1 MERCAD
7 INSLSNRYW
16 RCSLP
21 ALLFFLSGV
30 FSAHGQHSLKMDS
43 LHQLLQRD
51 LEESKRAYVLDE
63 LSYIWFSNNL
73 DSSLNYGKAAYTIFA
88 QLDDP
93 KGLSQAATSVA
104 VAYHYMNQWD
114 SAVHYYNKALTIREA
129 NNHTSKIASSL
140 NNLGVMYMDKEDYKK
155 ATEYYIKAMEARQ
168 LTNDSVG
175 VAITKS
181 NLGLIFKKQGIYDKA
196 ITYYNEAMEDFER
209 YSQLHHLEV
218 ALLNLGS
225 IYNTIGEFE
234 KGANYNRQLIKLAE
248 KRSSQ
253 RNLAKS
259 FVNLANSHQGLG
271 HLDSSLYYVSKALDF
286 FDANSD
292 TLNIAHSLLSIAQ
305 YHLESGHYQE
315 ALSNAKHLEQI
326 NARLKNKSIAIE
338 NQLIMARAYSAIRD
352 YKNAYTRLE
361 NAYYQKDS
369 FLTQSLNKTISD
381 LTLRY
386 ETEQKEREISEL
398 KVAHQAATIAEQES
412 ANQRNIFIF
421 LAGIFIVGA
430 LLLYQLL
437 RIKSKSNVT
446 ISNSLKEKETLLKE
460 IHHRVK
466 NNLQVISSLLSLQ
479 SRYVEDKGAQEM
491 VNEGQNRVKSMAL
504 IHQKLYQRDNLTGVE
519 AGDYIQNL
527 CNALQST
534 YGIDSDL
541 CEVTYEV
548 DDLNLDVDTMIPIG
562 LILNELISNVF
573 KHAFPKGEGKLK
585 IVFQQKNDNLLLM
598 VKDNGVGTSKGIHD
612 SNSFGMKMIQSLSRK
627 LEATVDYT
635 FDEGTTASLTISHYK
650 LV

>member
-1 MERCAD
+1 M
-7 INSLSNRYW
+7 NSLSKRIW
-16 RCSLP
+16 RRSTSVLFYLF
-21 ALLFFLSGV
+21 LLTGSFY
-30 FSAHGQHSLKMDS
+30 AHGQHSLKIDS
-43 LHQLLQRD
+43 LHQLLQND
-51 LEESKRAYVLDE
+51 LEENKKAYVMDE

-73 DSSLNYGKAAYTIFA
+73 DSSLHYGKTAYTIFT

-114 SAVHYYNKALTIREA
+114 SAVHYYDEALTIREA
-129 NNHTSKIASSL
+129 NNHIDKIASSL

-168 LTNDSVG
+168 ITNDSVG

-196 ITYYNEAMEDFER
+196 IVYYNEAMEDFVR
-209 YSQLHHLEV
+209 FNQLNHLEV

-225 IYNTIGEFE
+225 IHNTIGEFE
-234 KGANYNRQLIKLAE
+234 KGADYNRQLIQLAQ

-259 FVNLANSHQGLG
+259 FVNLANSYQGLH

-286 FDANSD
+286 FKANKD

-305 YHLESGHYQE
+305 YHLESGHYKE
-315 ALSNAKHLEQI
+315 ALSNSKHLEQI
-326 NARLKNKSIAIE
+326 NARLKNKTIAIE
-338 NQLIMARAYSAIRD
+338 NQLIMAQSYRALSD
-352 YKNAYTRLE
+352 YKNAYGQLE

-381 LTLRY
+381 LTFKY

-398 KVAHQAATIAEQES
+398 KIANQAAIIAEQES

-437 RIKSKSNVT
+437 RIQSKSNVI
-446 ISNSLKEKETLLKE
+446 ISKSLSEKEILLKE

-479 SRYVEDKGAQEM
+479 SRYIEDKGAKEM

-519 AGDYIQNL
+519 ALDYIQNL
-527 CNALQST
+527 SGTLQSA
-534 YGIDSDL
+534 YGIDPDKL
-541 CEVTYEV
+541 EVVYEV
-548 DDLNLDVDTMIPIG
+548 DNLNLDVDTMIPIG
-562 LILNELISNVF
+562 LILNELISNAF
-573 KHAFPKGEGKLK
+573 KHAFPSGEGKLT
-585 IVFQQKNDNLLLM
+585 ILFQQKGEQLLLV
-598 VKDNGVGTSKGIHD
+598 VKDDGIGTSKDITD
-612 SNSFGMKMIQSLSRK
+612 SFGMRMIHSLSRK
-627 LEATVDYT
+627 LEAEVN
-635 FDEGTTASLTISHYK
+635 FDFSQGTEATLTISNYK